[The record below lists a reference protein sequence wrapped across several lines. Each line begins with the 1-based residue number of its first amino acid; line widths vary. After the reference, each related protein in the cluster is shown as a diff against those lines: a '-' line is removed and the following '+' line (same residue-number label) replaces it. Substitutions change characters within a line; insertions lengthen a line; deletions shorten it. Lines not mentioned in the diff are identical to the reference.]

1 MVHGK
6 NRIPYW
12 IDRRLNGLAGPE
24 YHAIISFGLPIEP
37 EDSQYGE
44 YRIRWL
50 WYLLVVLALGIPTGS
65 CLPADE
71 PNEIRDTLEERGL
84 SEEEVALM
92 VNGHPVTVDE
102 FLRAREEDTTGRA
115 RVEST
120 FGRVVPDDD
129 PSLPTEFKDC
139 LECFAEH
146 MDDPTKP
153 LPESYVALFPALE
166 LYLTYPALEL
176 YLTYSIDAVAL
187 AGILLDYTAY
197 AAGVEAGYTM
207 TVEEVQEAVD
217 KIRFYY
223 DNQGKTVPI
232 EFASTGEF
240 IDTYIDPD
248 PEREAFIKAIGGEEY
263 WTKYLP
269 DKERRDGIAAKWRGS
284 MYAPLYARSATE
296 EEVNQ
301 VTWNTYVELIR
312 DATVE
317 FTGTIDIDATPEQS
331 LQLIRDATVE
341 FTGTIDIDATPEQ
354 SLQFLVDK
362 ARAEGYEIS
371 TAK

>member
-24 YHAIISFGLPIEP
+24 YDATISFGLPFEP

-102 FLRAREEDTTGRA
+102 FLRAREEGTTGRA

-153 LPESYVALFPALE
+153 LPESYVALF
-166 LYLTYPALEL
+166 PALEL

-331 LQLIRDATVE
+331 LQ
-341 FTGTIDIDATPEQ
+341 
-354 SLQFLVDK
+354 FLVDK

>member
-1 MVHGK
+1 
-6 NRIPYW
+6 
-12 IDRRLNGLAGPE
+12 
-24 YHAIISFGLPIEP
+24 
-37 EDSQYGE
+37 
-44 YRIRWL
+44 
-50 WYLLVVLALGIPTGS
+50 
-65 CLPADE
+65 
-71 PNEIRDTLEERGL
+71 
-84 SEEEVALM
+84 M
-92 VNGHPVTVDE
+92 VNGHPVTIDE
-102 FLRAREEDTTGRA
+102 FLWAREEDTIGRA
-115 RVEST
+115 RAEST
-120 FGRVVPDDD
+120 LDRVVPDDD
-129 PSLPTEFKDC
+129 PSLPTKFKDC
-139 LECFAEH
+139 LECFHEH

-166 LYLTYPALEL
+166 LYR
-176 YLTYSIDAVAL
+176 TYSIDAVAL

-240 IDTYIDPD
+240 IDTFIPPD
-248 PEREAFIKAIGGEEY
+248 PEREAFIKTMGGEEY

-269 DKERRDGIAAKWRGS
+269 EKERRNGIAAKWRGS

-301 VTWNTYVELIR
+301 VTWNTYIELI
-312 DATVE
+312 
-317 FTGTIDIDATPEQS
+317 G
-331 LQLIRDATVE
+331 DATVE

-362 ARAEGYEIS
+362 ARADGVRD
-371 TAK
+371 